1 MRFSIKNIINKF
13 IKKKITISVAESC
26 TGGSFSSEITSISG
40 SSKVFKLGLV
50 TYSNSSKS
58 YVLKVPKKIIKKYGA
73 VSKQVCLQ
81 MVNKITKIG
90 NSNMGIA
97 ITGIAGPSGGNKE
110 KPVGLVY
117 IGIKKGNKV
126 KIVKCL
132 FKNQGRLRIKKAATN
147 KAFGLILSFVK

>member
-1 MRFSIKNIINKF
+1 
-13 IKKKITISVAESC
+13 
-26 TGGSFSSEITSISG
+26 
-40 SSKVFKLGLV
+40 
-50 TYSNSSKS
+50 
-58 YVLKVPKKIIKKYGA
+58 
-73 VSKQVCLQ
+73 